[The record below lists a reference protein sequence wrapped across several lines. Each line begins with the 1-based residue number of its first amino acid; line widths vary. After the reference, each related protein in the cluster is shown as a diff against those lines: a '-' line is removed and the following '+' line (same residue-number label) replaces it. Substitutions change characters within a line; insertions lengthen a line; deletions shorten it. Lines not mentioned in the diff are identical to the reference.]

1 MLAFSHIPMFDRMD
15 HPSVPTT
22 CPHATLATG
31 GHSIPLP
38 LPTIPYRHREAEVG
52 SPSKS
57 ATAIPSTIVLL
68 LRCSCRGFHRSTVS
82 QTLRSWF
89 PPRRRLFNGL
99 QWQSYEGTA
108 LCAAPYSSY

>member
-22 CPHATLATG
+22 FLGAWGRVAVKDGRKATAWRPPRPWRAPPPHATLATG

-68 LRCSCRGFHRSTVS
+68 LI
-82 QTLRSWF
+82 Q
-89 PPRRRLFNGL
+89 
-99 QWQSYEGTA
+99 
-108 LCAAPYSSY
+108 